1 MRVIARATT
10 FVRRVVDL
18 GLVALIGIVLVTV
31 VLAKGAPLV
40 GRQSIVVG
48 GGSMEPTIPLGSAI
62 VVRPV
67 DGATLAVGDVVSMQ
81 VGAEHATY
89 THRIVDLVDRTDGR
103 WIRTKGDANPDPD
116 PSLVPVSAVIGK
128 VELTI
133 PFAGYIVA
141 LLSLPVGVV
150 FVLGLG
156 ATLLAVAWLLES
168 VEPARV
174 VVRVTSRA
182 IADPSAAREAPSPAP
197 PTRKPK
203 RHAIAPPA
211 AVGEAD
217 PAIARGEPISA
228 RPSLIALP
236 VVPTF
241 VTAFAGPSFIT
252 RQADVAVARPTVREQ
267 LARSREVR
275 DRRARWE
282 RGGGRRRN
290 DRSTR
295 D

>member
-18 GLVALIGIVLVTV
+18 GLLALIGIVLVTV

-40 GRQSIVVG
+40 GRQSIVIG

-81 VGAEHATY
+81 VGSEHTTY
-89 THRIVDLVDRTDGR
+89 THRIIDLVDRPDGR

-128 VELTI
+128 VELTV
-133 PFAGYIVA
+133 PLVGYLVA
-141 LLSLPVGVV
+141 LLSLPIGVV
-150 FVLGLG
+150 FVLGLA
-156 ATLLAVAWLLES
+156 ATLLAIAWLLES
-168 VEPARV
+168 LEPARV
-174 VVRVTSRA
+174 VARVTSRDVA
-182 IADPSAAREAPSPAP
+182 GSAAADAEVSAAP
-197 PTRKPK
+197 PAKRPK
-203 RHAIAPPA
+203 RTAIAPPA
-211 AVGEAD
+211 PVGEAD
-217 PAIARGEPISA
+217 PALARGEPIAA

-236 VVPTF
+236 LVSTF
-241 VTAFAGPSFIT
+241 ATAFAGPSLIT
-252 RQADVAVARPTVREQ
+252 RQADVSVARPTVREQ

-275 DRRARWE
+275 NRRARWE
-282 RGGGRRRN
+282 RAGGRRRI
-290 DRSTR
+290 DRSTL